1 MKLSLVIPCYNE
13 EKNIEP
19 FMECCI
25 ETFGNNKNI
34 EYIFINDGSKDNTF
48 SEIKKIIEK
57 AKSMN
62 RFYTPEQEKEYG
74 VVGIKIEIIK

>member
-34 EYIFINDGSKDNTF
+34 EYIFINDGSKDILF
-48 SEIKKIIEK
+48 LK
-57 AKSMN
+57 
-62 RFYTPEQEKEYG
+62 
-74 VVGIKIEIIK
+74 

>member
-19 FMECCI
+19 FMKCCI

-34 EYIFINDGSKDNTF
+34 EYIFYIVISTAPFNIILTDN
-48 SEIKKIIEK
+48 K
-57 AKSMN
+57 N
-62 RFYTPEQEKEYG
+62 
-74 VVGIKIEIIK
+74 

>member
-48 SEIKKIIEK
+48 SEIKK
-57 AKSMN
+57 
-62 RFYTPEQEKEYG
+62 
-74 VVGIKIEIIK
+74 